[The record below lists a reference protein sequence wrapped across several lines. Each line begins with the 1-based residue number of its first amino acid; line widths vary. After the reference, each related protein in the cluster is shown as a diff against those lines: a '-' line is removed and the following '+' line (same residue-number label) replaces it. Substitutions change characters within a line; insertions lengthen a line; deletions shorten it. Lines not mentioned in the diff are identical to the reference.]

1 MEEKSV
7 FIANMDLFVAICGQ
21 LQSPAHREAAE
32 HALSEFAA
40 SPSSMDD
47 CQQVLLTVADP
58 TARWQAAS
66 IIGGEGLRRWTSLGD
81 DGGSE
86 LCMFFLR
93 YALEQYQST
102 PPFVRAKLLQ
112 MLAVLWK
119 RGALD
124 GEGQSQ
130 GRAYDALFAQ
140 VKEAVVAN
148 EHEAQVVGMEALRAL
163 VEEYSTSKSSVLG
176 LSLEFHRAV
185 RRRFERR
192 YILDVFTLA
201 IGRTHALVASM
212 QSGGA
217 QQPDDAQ
224 YELLGTCLRLLVEI
238 LSWRFGA
245 DAYTSGDMGGMVCVA
260 SGAVIRAP
268 MFRPGAAWREIL
280 LNDTL
285 LPLAFDL
292 YGIVQV
298 HVRCAVV
305 RSWFLVRYGCGS
317 LSGCAVVRLCGV
329 VRGSLWRW
337 IAVALI
343 TSLLVSLLVSLLSP
357 CLVPVPVSYPLPPRL
372 PGPPH
377 SYRTWNRAICRTS
390 HDSSSYISGRS
401 VGRSTRTTRSEHRSV
416 RRCSTV

>member
-1 MEEKSV
+1 
-7 FIANMDLFVAICGQ
+7 MDQFVAICGQ

-32 HALSEFAA
+32 HALSEFAD

-201 IGRTHALVASM
+201 IGRTHALVASL
-212 QSGGA
+212 QGGGA
-217 QQPDDAQ
+217 QQPDDAP

-298 HVRCAVV
+298 NERCAVCGVRLCDCAVV
-305 RSWFLVRYGCGS
+305 RCGSWFVVRSGCGS
-317 LSGCAVVRLCGV
+317 LS
-329 VRGSLWRW
+329 
-337 IAVALI
+337 LI
-343 TSLLVSLLVSLLSP
+343 TFLLAALLTAPLAALLAALLVSLLP
-357 CLVPVPVSYPLPPRL
+357 PYLVPVPVSFPLAPRL
-372 PGPPH
+372 LGPPH
-377 SYRTWNRAICRTS
+377 PCRTWNRASCRTS
-390 HDSSSYISGRS
+390 HGSSSYISGRS
-401 VGRSTRTTRSEHRSV
+401 VGRSTRTTWSEHRSV